1 METGGRSTARAGAG
15 AGPLPEGF
23 TIEMVTDQ
31 SRLKEI
37 EMLQLRVWGMGALEA
52 VPAPML
58 YVVRACGGIVLG
70 AYDQGSLAGFVLGLL
85 GRRDGRLYH
94 ASHMLGIDPRY
105 QGRGLGAALKERQRA
120 IALSQG
126 LDRMTWTFDPLEFR
140 NARLNMHK
148 LGATSNTYLEDLYG
162 DMEDQL
168 NRGLPTD
175 RLLVE
180 WDLHAPPPA
189 IDRAVGAAVP
199 LIVMKAGRPMA
210 ATEEPAVGSPL
221 LVPVPPDI
229 GVLRRT
235 DTGAAH
241 AWRMAQ
247 RHALQWAFARG
258 YVVRDFEAGAFLLL
272 PDEGR

>member
-1 METGGRSTARAGAG
+1 ME
-15 AGPLPEGF
+15 PLPDGLA
-23 TIEMVTDQ
+23 IEMVTDQ
-31 SRLKEI
+31 ARLKEI
-37 EMLQLRVWGMGALEA
+37 ESLQMRVWGMEPLEA

-58 YVVRACGGIVLG
+58 YVVRASGGIVLG
-70 AYDQGSLAGFVLGLL
+70 AYDRGVLVGFVLGLL

-105 QGRGLGAALKERQRA
+105 QGRGLGAALKQRQRE
-120 IALSQG
+120 IALAQG
-126 LDRMTWTFDPLEFR
+126 LDRMTWTFDPLESR

-180 WDLHAPPPA
+180 WDLHGPPLA
-189 IDRAVGAAVP
+189 ADRAGRTAIP
-199 LIVMKAGRPMA
+199 LIVLKEGRPVV
-210 ATEEPAVGSPL
+210 ATEEPASGVPL
-221 LVPVPPDI
+221 LVAVPSDMRL
-229 GVLRRT
+229 LRRT
-235 DTGAAH
+235 NPEAAH

-247 RHALQWAFARG
+247 RQALQWAFAHG
-258 YVVRDFEAGAFLLL
+258 YVVRDFEAGAYVLSA
-272 PDEGR
+272 GAA